1 MPASIA
7 ETGIVG
13 NFRKAARSNGLLINL
28 FSALRLH
35 AVAKPSRSAQLE
47 PTPQVIAI
55 AYN

>member
-13 NFRKAARSNGLLINL
+13 NFRRAARSNGLLINL